1 MKHTALALTA
11 AFLVA
16 ELIAAP
22 VAAASGKDV
31 VVLSNGIV
39 SVSFNVSVGTFTIR
53 DADGRVR
60 LADAGVGATS
70 VKRGAAFTATTDEVN
85 DVFGHG
91 ARVTFTVRDD
101 TAGARWGFHAAGY
114 QHPHS
119 KGAWEPVYT
128 YTLYDDSPALIASFG
143 VNTPVWYRRRLMG
156 ATVVRGGKWLGGR
169 RSRGDRSTTGD
180 LPVENSVTIN
190 SAAGAEPAHLVPGLS
205 RNSANGVI
213 VTGLVDG
220 RRRTLVAGGLQ
231 YDAFGK
237 MAELDDGALTLY
249 AADEVGVL
257 VEPGTN
263 RLFSADTF
271 YIDAVTDDPFA
282 SAEAY
287 GRAMRKANG
296 ADPNVYDFPLLC
308 GWAVGALSRLGNI
321 NNAPALVKELDM
333 ANEKG
338 FTKYSKV
345 GVRLEPDYYCYGNNG
360 NTEQGWYDD
369 AHWAR
374 YGHLR
379 APYETFAKWCAAI
392 KTRHGIPYTYFQVG
406 MPSDD
411 FAIAHRD
418 WMIFNSTNRIE
429 RKHMHHRPYV
439 TYDFTDKGMS
449 AHMLAMWKRLR
460 KDGMQG
466 IKFDYPETG
475 YNPQGGFDDI
485 HASATQVYRRYFA
498 LARAGLG
505 KEAFLDE
512 RNLGECG
519 RPCLDATAGI
529 VDTQRTWSDS
539 NKFDPRMITTD
550 GLRWF
555 KMRTVF
561 NYYPDSK
568 AIHGLLEGVRRSMLT
583 TVYLTSGRIEL
594 ATSFRLF
601 TPEMTHDLSRL
612 YPEYREPF
620 AARPIDAFKKG
631 VVNPT
636 VYDLELAP
644 TWHQVMLFNP
654 EKKRATVNTALCG
667 DRATDGALGLDP
679 QAKWRVHSFW
689 DDEYLGI
696 LGAKDSIEIEMN
708 GLECEMFRF
717 TKAETR
723 PQVVST
729 TRHVLQGWM
738 DVADEK
744 WDASGRVLSGTAKY
758 IASGTTESV
767 VIAVDTADGK
777 VFPLVRAEVSPEDVA
792 AGVKVCAVETN
803 GTVRVALTVPTT
815 REVKWRVVFGAGR
828 TGCQP
833 VQRANGRTG
842 RSTMH
847 LSRPLPVEY
856 QPQDPG
862 PVPPAPQVR
871 IETLKPVKQK
881 AGWGG
886 GIRLGKGYDGEI
898 RIQNRTYKGGMAIH
912 GPGYATF
919 ARKPEW
925 KRVVSVVGI
934 DESQRVQ
941 NQSSV
946 VFKIVGVGKDGKKE
960 KELATSPYMMFG
972 GTERW
977 HFNVAL
983 PDDVAF
989 VKFVVT
995 DGGDGD
1001 KSDHGDWAEC
1011 GFIEK

>member
-1 MKHTALALTA
+1 MRSTSYFLALMCVVLTA
-11 AFLVA
+11 VHTW
-16 ELIAAP
+16 AAKS
-22 VAAASGKDV
+22 AIENKAGC
-31 VVLSNGIV
+31 VVLSNGRV
-39 SVSFNVSVGTFTIR
+39 TVSFNVTSGTFTIR
-53 DADGRVR
+53 DAEGRVR
-60 LADAGVGATS
+60 LADASVGATS
-70 VKRGAAFTATTDEVN
+70 VKRGAAFTAKTDEVN
-85 DVFGHG
+85 DAFGHG
-91 ARVTFTVRDD
+91 ARITFTVRDD
-101 TAGARWGFHAAGY
+101 TAGARWGFHDAGY
-114 QHPHS
+114 AHPHS

-156 ATVVRGGKWLGGR
+156 ATVVRGGKWLGER
-169 RSRGDRSTTGD
+169 RSRGDRPTTGTTGI
-180 LPVENSVTIN
+180 LPVDSFVTIN

-205 RNSANGVI
+205 RNSANGI
-213 VTGLVDG
+213 LVTGLVDG
-220 RRRTLVAGGLQ
+220 KRRTLVAGGLQ

-237 MAELDDGALTLY
+237 MAELDDGTLTLY

-263 RLFSADTF
+263 QLFSADTF

-345 GVRLEPDYYCYGNNG
+345 GVRLEPDFYCYHDHG

-369 AHWAR
+369 AHWAKYR
-374 YGHLR
+374 HLR
-379 APYETFAKWCAAI
+379 PPYETFAKWCAAI
-392 KTRHGIPYTYFQVG
+392 KARNGIPYTYIQVG

-418 WMIFNSTNRIE
+418 WMLFNSTNRIE

-439 TYDFTDKGMS
+439 TYDLSDKGM
-449 AHMLAMWKRLR
+449 ADHMLAVWKRLR

-475 YNPQGGFDDI
+475 YNTQGGFDDI

-498 LARAGLG
+498 LAREGLG

-519 RPCLDATAGI
+519 RPCLDVTAGI
-529 VDTQRTWSDS
+529 VDTQRTWNDS
-539 NKFDPRMITTD
+539 NKFDPHMITTD

-654 EKKRATVNTALCG
+654 EKKRATVKTALCG

-744 WDASGRVLSGTAKY
+744 WDAAGRVLSGTAKH
-758 IASGTTESV
+758 IVSGTTESV
-767 VIAVDTADGK
+767 VIAADTTDGQ
-777 VFPLVRAEVSPEDVA
+777 VFPLVRAEVSPEDAA

-803 GTVRVALTVPTT
+803 GTVRVAITVPQS
-815 REVKWRVVFGAGR
+815 RAVKWRITFGESYGR
-828 TGCQP
+828 AVAP
-833 VQRANGRTG
+833 RPPR
-842 RSTMH
+842 
-847 LSRPLPVEY
+847 LSRPIPREYLP
-856 QPQDPG
+856 QNPG

-871 IETLKPVKQK
+871 IETLKPAKQK
-881 AGWGG
+881 TGWGG
-886 GIRLGKGYDGEI
+886 GIRLGKGYDGAI
-898 RIQNRTYKGGMAIH
+898 CIQNRTYTGGMAIH

-919 ARKPEW
+919 ARKTEW
-925 KRVVSVVGI
+925 KRVVAVVGI

-1011 GFIEK
+1011 GFLL

>member
-1 MKHTALALTA
+1 MRNYALALSA
-11 AFLVA
+11 AILVA
-16 ELIAAP
+16 EL
-22 VAAASGKDV
+22 VASPTVTVSGADS
-31 VVLSNGIV
+31 VVLSNGV
-39 SVSFNVSVGTFTIR
+39 ASVVFNVSTGTFTIR
-53 DADGRVR
+53 DVDGRVR
-60 LADAGVGATS
+60 LADAGVGATG

-85 DVFGHG
+85 DAFGHG

-156 ATVVRGGKWLGGR
+156 ATVLRGGKWLDG
-169 RSRGDRSTTGD
+169 SRGTRAPAD
-180 LPVENSVTIN
+180 SVTIN
-190 SAAGAEPAHLVPGLS
+190 SAAGAEPAHLIPGLT
-205 RNSANGVI
+205 RNSANGI
-213 VTGLVDG
+213 LVTGLVG
-220 RRRTLVAGGLQ
+220 GKRRTLVAGGLQ

-237 MAELDDGALTLY
+237 MAELDDGTLTLY

-263 RLFSADTF
+263 QLFSADTF

-308 GWAVGALSRLGNI
+308 GWAVGALSKLGNI

-369 AHWAR
+369 AHWAK

-379 APYETFAKWCAAI
+379 PPYETFAKWCAAI
-392 KTRHGIPYTYFQVG
+392 KERHGIPYTYFQVG

-498 LARAGLG
+498 LAREGLG

-654 EKKRATVNTALCG
+654 EKKRATVKTALCG

-744 WDASGRVLSGTAKY
+744 WDAAGRVLSGTAKY

-767 VIAVDTADGK
+767 VIAADTADGK
-777 VFPLVRAEVSPEDVA
+777 VFPLIRTEVSPEDAA

-803 GTVRVALTVPTT
+803 GTVRVALTVPMA

-842 RSTMH
+842 RSTMY

-856 QPQDPG
+856 QPQNPG

-898 RIQNRTYKGGMAIH
+898 RIQNSTYKGGMAIH

-925 KRVVSVVGI
+925 KRVVAVVGI

-941 NQSSV
+941 NQSSI

>member
-1 MKHTALALTA
+1 MKKCM
-11 AFLVA
+11 FL
-16 ELIAAP
+16 
-22 VAAASGKDV
+22 AASVIVSAQLLAAVAVATDGGGLV
-31 VVLSNGIV
+31 TLSNGV
-39 SVSFNVSVGTFTIR
+39 AHVSFNVTNGTFTIR
-53 DADGRVR
+53 DARGEVR
-60 LADAGVGATS
+60 LVDAGVGATS
-70 VKRGAAFTATTDEVN
+70 VKRGAVFSAKTDEVN
-85 DVFGHG
+85 DMFGHG
-91 ARVTFTVRDD
+91 ARVTFTIRDD
-101 TAGARWGFHAAGY
+101 TVGLRWGFYDAGY

-119 KGAWEPVYT
+119 KGGWETVYS
-128 YTLYDDSPALIASFG
+128 YTLYDDSPALVASFG

-156 ATVVRGGKWLGGR
+156 ATVARGGRWLGGR
-169 RSRGDRSTTGD
+169 ARAVVDA
-180 LPVENSVTIN
+180 VTVN
-190 SAAGAEPAHLVPGLS
+190 SAAGAEPAHLVPGMT
-205 RNSANGVI
+205 RCSANGVLW
-213 VTGLVDG
+213 TGLVEG

-231 YDAFGK
+231 YDAYGK
-237 MAELDDGALTLY
+237 FAELVDGELTLC

-257 VEPGTN
+257 VEPG
-263 RLFSADTF
+263 RRMRFDRDTF

-333 ANEKG
+333 AREKG

-345 GVRLEPDYYCYGNNG
+345 GVRLEPDYYCYGDNG

-369 AHWAR
+369 AHWSKYR
-374 YGHLR
+374 HLR
-379 APYETFAKWCAAI
+379 PPYETFAKWCAAI
-392 KTRHGIPYTYFQVG
+392 RERNGIPYTYFQVG

-418 WMIFNSTNRIE
+418 WMLFNSTNLIE

-439 TYDFTDKGMS
+439 TYDFSDDGMAS
-449 AHMLAMWKRLR
+449 HMLSVWRRLR
-460 KDGMQG
+460 RDGMEG

-475 YNPQGGFDDI
+475 YNLQGGFDDI
-485 HASATQVYRRYFA
+485 HASAVQVYRRYFA
-498 LARAGLG
+498 LAREGLG
-505 KEAFLDE
+505 KAAYLDE

-601 TPEMTHDLSRL
+601 TPKMTRDLSRL

-631 VVNPT
+631 VVNPS

-644 TWHQVMLFNP
+644 EWHQVMLFNP
-654 EKKRATVNTALCG
+654 EKKRAVVRTALCG
-667 DRATDGALGLDP
+667 DRAKDGALGLDP
-679 QAKWRVHSFW
+679 AAKWRVHSFW
-689 DDEYLGI
+689 DDVYLGVM
-696 LGAKDSIEIEMN
+696 GGDGVIEMEMN
-708 GLECEMFRF
+708 GLECEMFRV
-717 TKAETR
+717 TKAEKR

-744 WDASGRVLSGTAKY
+744 WNASVRTLSGVAKH
-758 IASGTTESV
+758 IASGTVESV
-767 VIAVDTADGK
+767 VVAADTSDGR
-777 VFPLVRAEVSPEDVA
+777 VFPLVKAEVSAEDALAGVTVA
-792 AGVKVCAVETN
+792 AFETN
-803 GTVRVALTVPTT
+803 GTVRVALTVPQA
-815 REVKWRVVFGAGR
+815 RDVKWRVTFGN
-828 TGCQP
+828 P
-833 VQRANGRTG
+833 VGSRVPRNRA
-842 RSTMH
+842 
-847 LSRPLPVEY
+847 SRLVRALPPEY
-856 QPQDPG
+856 QPHAPG
-862 PVPPAPQVR
+862 PVPSAPQVR
-871 IETLKPVKQK
+871 VETLKPTKQK
-881 AGWGG
+881 TGWGN
-886 GIRLGKGYDGEI
+886 GIRLGKGYDGAI
-898 RIQNRTYKGGMAIH
+898 RIQGKTYKGGMAIH
-912 GPGYATF
+912 GPGYAVF
-919 ARKPEW
+919 ERRPDW
-925 KRVVSVVGI
+925 KRVVAVVGI

-946 VFKIVGVGKDGKKE
+946 VFKIVGVAKDGKKE
-960 KELATSPYMMFG
+960 SVLASSPYMMFG
-972 GTERW
+972 GTEKW
-977 HFNVAL
+977 HFDVEL
-983 PDDVAF
+983 PDSVAA
-989 VKFVVT
+989 VKFVVS

-1011 GFIEK
+1011 GFL

>member
-1 MKHTALALTA
+1 MKKCMLLAASAIVSAQLFAAATA
-11 AFLVA
+11 A
-16 ELIAAP
+16 
-22 VAAASGKDV
+22 KDGNGIV
-31 VVLSNGIV
+31 TLSNGRAQ
-39 SVSFNVSVGTFTIR
+39 VSFDVAKGTFTIK
-53 DADGRVR
+53 DAEGGVR
-60 LADAGVGATS
+60 LANAGVGATC
-70 VKRGAAFTATTDEVN
+70 VKRGAVFSTKTDEVN
-85 DVFGHG
+85 DAFGHG
-91 ARVTFTVRDD
+91 VRITFTVDD
-101 TAGARWGFHAAGY
+101 DSAGARWGFRYAGY

-119 KGAWEPVYT
+119 QGAWKRVYT
-128 YTLYDDSPALIASFG
+128 YTLHDDSPALIASFG
-143 VNTPVWYRRRLMG
+143 VDTPVWYRRRLMD
-156 ATVVRGGKWLGGR
+156 ATVMRGGEWLGRKGTQIV
-169 RSRGDRSTTGD
+169 SD
-180 LPVENSVTIN
+180 VVTIN
-190 SAAGAEPAHLVPGLS
+190 SAAGAEPVHLVPGLT
-205 RNSANGVI
+205 RCSANGVV
-213 VTGLVDG
+213 VTGLVGG

-231 YDAFGK
+231 YDAYGK
-237 MAELDDGALTLY
+237 FAEMVDGALTLY

-257 VEPGTN
+257 VEPGQN
-263 RLFSADTF
+263 VRFERDTF
-271 YIDAVTDDPFA
+271 YIDAVTDDPFV

-308 GWAVGALSRLGNI
+308 GWAVGALSKLGNI
-321 NNAPALVKELDM
+321 NNAPALVNELDM
-333 ANEKG
+333 ACEKG

-345 GVRLEPDYYCYGNNG
+345 GVRLEPDYYCYGDNG

-369 AHWAR
+369 AHWAK

-379 APYETFAKWCAAI
+379 PPYETFAKWCAAI
-392 KTRHGIPYTYFQVG
+392 HERHGIPYTYFQVG

-418 WMIFNSTNRIE
+418 WMLFNSTNLIE

-439 TYDFTDKGMS
+439 TYDMSDKGM
-449 AHMLAMWKRLR
+449 ADHMLAMWKRLR
-460 KDGMQG
+460 KDGMEG

-498 LARAGLG
+498 IAREGLG
-505 KEAFLDE
+505 KAAYLDE

-601 TPEMTHDLSRL
+601 SPEMTHDLSRL

-631 VVNPT
+631 MVNPS

-654 EKKRATVNTALCG
+654 EKKRATVKAALCG

-679 QAKWRVHSFW
+679 AAKWRVHSFW

-708 GLECEMFRF
+708 GLECEMFRV
-717 TKAETR
+717 TKAEDH

-744 WDASGRVLSGTAKY
+744 WNAAERTLSGIARH

-767 VIAVDTADGK
+767 VVAADTADGK
-777 VFPLVRAEVSPEDVA
+777 VFPLVKAEVSPEDVA
-792 AGVKVCAVETN
+792 AGVKVSAIETN
-803 GTVRVALTVPTT
+803 GTVRVALMVPQA
-815 REVKWRVVFGAGR
+815 RDVKWRVVFGELVGPARRAGR
-828 TGCQP
+828 KVG
-833 VQRANGRTG
+833 RAVLGEPPR
-842 RSTMH
+842 
-847 LSRPLPVEY
+847 LSRPIPSEYLPH
-856 QPQDPG
+856 DPG

-871 IETLKPVKQK
+871 IETQKPTKQK
-881 AGWGG
+881 SGWGG
-886 GIRLGKGYDGEI
+886 GIRLGQGYDGAI

-912 GPGYATF
+912 GPGWAVF
-919 ARKPEW
+919 ERKPEW
-925 KRVVSVVGI
+925 KRVVAIVGI

-946 VFKIVGVGKDGKKE
+946 VFKIVGVAKNGKKE
-960 KELATSPYMMFG
+960 TELATSPYMMFG

-983 PDDVAF
+983 PDDVAA

-1011 GFIEK
+1011 GFL

>member
-39 SVSFNVSVGTFTIR
+39 SVSFNVSDGTFSIR

-91 ARVTFTVRDD
+91 ARITFTVRDD
-101 TAGARWGFHAAGY
+101 TAGARWGFHDAGY

-143 VNTPVWYRRRLMG
+143 VNTPVWYRRLMG

-169 RSRGDRSTTGD
+169 RSRGDRPTTGD

-308 GWAVGALSRLGNI
+308 GWAVGALSKLGNI

-392 KTRHGIPYTYFQVG
+392 KARNGIPYTYFQVG

-439 TYDFTDKGMS
+439 TYDFTDRGMS

-612 YPEYREPF
+612 YPEYRESF

-886 GIRLGKGYDGEI
+886 GIRLGKGYDGAI
-898 RIQNRTYKGGMAIH
+898 RIQKNTYKGCMAIH

>member
-1 MKHTALALTA
+1 MKSIHSVLTLTCVALAAVQAWA
-11 AFLVA
+11 ATST
-16 ELIAAP
+16 IKKTD
-22 VAAASGKDV
+22 GGI
-31 VVLSNGIV
+31 VLSNGRAAV
-39 SVSFNVSVGTFTIR
+39 EFDVTNGTFTIR
-53 DADGRVR
+53 DAEGRVR

-70 VKRGAAFTATTDEVN
+70 VTRGAAFKATTDEVN
-85 DVFGHG
+85 DAFGHG
-91 ARVTFTVRDD
+91 ARITFTVRDD
-101 TAGARWGFHAAGY
+101 TVGARWGFHAAGY

-119 KGAWEPVYT
+119 KGGWEPIYT

-156 ATVVRGGKWLGGR
+156 ATVLRGGKWLG
-169 RSRGDRSTTGD
+169 RSRGTRDPTG
-180 LPVENSVTIN
+180 VVTIN
-190 SAAGAEPAHLVPGLS
+190 SAAGAEPAHLIPGLT
-205 RNSANGVI
+205 RNSANGI
-213 VTGLVDG
+213 LATGLVNG
-220 RRRTLVAGGLQ
+220 KRRTLVAGGLK

-237 MAELDDGALTLY
+237 FAEIDEGSLTLY
-249 AADEVGVL
+249 AADEVGAL
-257 VEPGTN
+257 IEPDGVKM
-263 RLFSADTF
+263 FVDDTF
-271 YIDAVTDDPFA
+271 YIDAITDDPFV

-308 GWAVGALSRLGNI
+308 GWAVGALSKLGNI
-321 NNAPALVKELDM
+321 NNSPALVKELDM

-345 GVRLEPDYYCYGNNG
+345 GVRLEPDYYCYGNHG

-369 AHWAR
+369 AHWSK

-379 APYETFAKWCAAI
+379 APYDTFAKWCAAI
-392 KTRHGIPYTYFQVG
+392 KERNGIPYTYIQVG

-439 TYDFTDKGMS
+439 TYDMSDKGM
-449 AHMLAMWKRLR
+449 ADHMLAMWKRLR
-460 KDGMQG
+460 ADGMQG

-498 LARAGLG
+498 IAREGLG
-505 KEAFLDE
+505 KEAYLDE

-601 TPEMTHDLSRL
+601 TSEMTHDLSRL

-631 VVNPT
+631 TVNPS
-636 VYDLELAP
+636 VYDLELSP
-644 TWHQVMLFNP
+644 SWHQVMLFNP
-654 EKKRATVNTALCG
+654 EKKRATVKTALCG

-679 QAKWRVHSFW
+679 TAKWRVHSFW
-689 DDEYLGI
+689 DDVYLDV
-696 LGAKDSIEIEMN
+696 LGASDALEIEMN
-708 GLECEMFRF
+708 GLECEMFRVA
-717 TKAETR
+717 KAEAH

-738 DVADEK
+738 DIADEK
-744 WDASGRVLSGTAKY
+744 WDATCGTLSGTAKY
-758 IASGTTESV
+758 IAPGTTESV
-767 VIAVDTADGK
+767 VIAADTVDGR
-777 VFPLVRAEVSPEDVA
+777 VFPLVKAGVSPEDVA
-792 AGVKVCAVETN
+792 AGVKVAAVETN
-803 GTVRVALTVPTT
+803 GTVRIALTVPVK
-815 REVKWRVVFGAGR
+815 RDVKWSVVFGSSR

-833 VQRANGRTG
+833 VPVRHVNGRAG
-842 RSTMH
+842 RSTMR
-847 LSRPLPVEY
+847 LSRPLPREY
-856 QPQDPG
+856 LPHDPG
-862 PVPPAPQVR
+862 PVPPAPMVR

-881 AGWGG
+881 TGWGN
-886 GIRLGKGYDGEI
+886 GIRLGKGYDGAI
-898 RIQNRTYKGGMAIH
+898 RIQNKTYKGGMAIH
-912 GPGYATF
+912 GPGFATF

-925 KRVVSVVGI
+925 KRVVAVVGI

-941 NQSSV
+941 DQSSV
-946 VFKIVGVGKDGKKE
+946 VFKIVGVAKDGKKE
-960 KELATSPYMMFG
+960 TELAASPYMMFG

-977 HFNVAL
+977 HFNVEL
-983 PDDVAF
+983 PADAAF

-995 DGGDGD
+995 DADDGD

-1011 GFIEK
+1011 GFRK

>member
-1 MKHTALALTA
+1 MKKCALFVGVALFA
-11 AFLVA
+11 AQLLSAKAVI
-16 ELIAAP
+16 EK
-22 VAAASGKDV
+22 KDGGI
-31 VVLSNGIV
+31 VLSNGRAA
-39 SVSFNVSVGTFTIR
+39 VSFNVTNGTFTIR
-53 DADGRVR
+53 DAEGRVR

-85 DVFGHG
+85 DAFGHG
-91 ARVTFTVRDD
+91 ARITFTVRDD

-156 ATVVRGGKWLGGR
+156 ATVLRGGKWLGTAC
-169 RSRGDRSTTGD
+169 TTGSM
-180 LPVENSVTIN
+180 PVDGFVTIN
-190 SAAGAEPAHLVPGLS
+190 SAAGAEPAHLIPGLT
-205 RNSANGVI
+205 RNSANGI
-213 VTGLVDG
+213 LATGLVDG
-220 RRRTLVAGGLQ
+220 KRRTLVAGGLQ

-237 MAELDDGALTLY
+237 MSELDDGTLTLY

-345 GVRLEPDYYCYGNNG
+345 GVRLEPDFYCYHDHG

-392 KTRHGIPYTYFQVG
+392 KARHGIPYTYFQVG

-418 WMIFNSTNRIE
+418 WMLFNSTNRIE

-439 TYDFTDKGMS
+439 TYDMSDKGM
-449 AHMLAMWKRLR
+449 ADHMLAVWKRLR
-460 KDGMQG
+460 KDGMEG

-498 LARAGLG
+498 LAREGLG

-654 EKKRATVNTALCG
+654 EKKRATVKTALCG

-744 WDASGRVLSGTAKY
+744 WDAAGRVLSGTAKY

-767 VIAVDTADGK
+767 VIAADTADGQM
-777 VFPLVRAEVSPEDVA
+777 FPLVRAEVSPEDVA
-792 AGVKVCAVETN
+792 AGVKVCAVEMN
-803 GTVRVALTVPTT
+803 GTVRVALTVPTA

-881 AGWGG
+881 TGWGG
-886 GIRLGKGYDGEI
+886 GIRLGKGYDGAI
-898 RIQNRTYKGGMAIH
+898 RIQKNTYKGGMAIH

-919 ARKPEW
+919 ERKQEW
-925 KRVVSVVGI
+925 KRVVAVVGI

-941 NQSSV
+941 DQSSV

-1011 GFIEK
+1011 GFLK

>member
-1 MKHTALALTA
+1 MRSKSSALVLTCVALAAVQALA
-11 AFLVA
+11 AKSA
-16 ELIAAP
+16 IEKKA
-22 VAAASGKDV
+22 GC
-31 VVLSNGIV
+31 VVLSNGRAA
-39 SVSFNVSVGTFTIR
+39 VSFDVPNGTFTIR
-53 DADGRVR
+53 DAEGRVR

-70 VKRGAAFTATTDEVN
+70 VKRGAAFTATADEVN
-85 DVFGHG
+85 DAFGHG
-91 ARVTFTVRDD
+91 ARITFTVRDD

-156 ATVVRGGKWLGGR
+156 ATVVRGGKWLGER
-169 RSRGDRSTTGD
+169 RSWGDRPTTGTTGI
-180 LPVENSVTIN
+180 LPVDSFVTVN

-205 RNSANGVI
+205 RNSANGI
-213 VTGLVDG
+213 LVTGLVDG
-220 RRRTLVAGGLQ
+220 KRRTLVAGGLQ

-237 MAELDDGALTLY
+237 MAELDDGTLTLY

-263 RLFSADTF
+263 QLFSADTF

-345 GVRLEPDYYCYGNNG
+345 GVRLEPDFYCYHDHG

-379 APYETFAKWCAAI
+379 PPYETFAKWCAAI
-392 KTRHGIPYTYFQVG
+392 KARNGIPYTYIQVG

-418 WMIFNSTNRIE
+418 WMLFNSTNRIE

-439 TYDFTDKGMS
+439 TYDLSDKGM
-449 AHMLAMWKRLR
+449 ADHMLAVWKRLR

-475 YNPQGGFDDI
+475 YNTQGGFDDI

-498 LARAGLG
+498 LAREGLG

-519 RPCLDATAGI
+519 RPCLDVTAGI
-529 VDTQRTWSDS
+529 VDTQRTWNDS
-539 NKFDPRMITTD
+539 NKFDPHMITTD

-601 TPEMTHDLSRL
+601 TPGMTHDLSRL

-654 EKKRATVNTALCG
+654 EKKRATVKTALCG

-679 QAKWRVHSFW
+679 AAKWRVHSFW
-689 DDEYLGI
+689 DAVYLGI
-696 LGAKDSIEIEMN
+696 LGAGDALEIEMN
-708 GLECEMFRF
+708 GLECEMFRV
-717 TKAETR
+717 TKAEAR

-738 DVADEK
+738 DIADEK
-744 WDASGRVLSGTAKY
+744 WDATGRILSGAAKH

-767 VIAVDTADGK
+767 VIAADTADGK

-803 GTVRVALTVPTT
+803 GTVRVAITVPQA
-815 REVKWRVVFGAGR
+815 RAVKWGVAFGEPYGR
-828 TGCQP
+828 AVAP
-833 VQRANGRTG
+833 RPPR
-842 RSTMH
+842 
-847 LSRPLPVEY
+847 LSRSIPREYLP
-856 QPQDPG
+856 QNPG

-871 IETLKPVKQK
+871 IETLKPAKQK
-881 AGWGG
+881 TGWGG

-898 RIQNRTYKGGMAIH
+898 RIQNSTYKGGMAIH

-919 ARKPEW
+919 ARQPEW
-925 KRVVSVVGI
+925 KRVVAVVGI

-1011 GFIEK
+1011 GFLL

>member
-1 MKHTALALTA
+1 MKKTLIT
-11 AFLVA
+11 VC
-16 ELIAAP
+16 IAAA
-22 VAAASGKDV
+22 VARVFAAGAAATASEKTAT
-31 VVLSNGIV
+31 LSNGLAE
-39 SVSFNVSVGTFTIR
+39 VSFDVENGTFTIR
-53 DADGRVR
+53 DAQGRMR

-70 VKRGAAFTATTDEVN
+70 VKRGAAFTATAAEVN
-85 DVFGHG
+85 DAFGHG
-91 ARVTFTVRDD
+91 ARITFTVRDD

-119 KGAWEPVYT
+119 KGAWEPIYT

-156 ATVVRGGKWLGGR
+156 ATVVRGGKWLGG
-169 RSRGDRSTTGD
+169 SRGTRAPTDF
-180 LPVENSVTIN
+180 VTIN
-190 SAAGAEPAHLVPGLS
+190 SAAGAEPAHLVPGLT
-205 RNSANGVI
+205 RNSANGI
-213 VTGLVDG
+213 LVTGLVAG
-220 RRRTLVAGGLQ
+220 QRRTLVAGGLQ

-237 MAELDDGALTLY
+237 MAELDNGTLTLY

-263 RLFSADTF
+263 QLFSADTF

-321 NNAPALVKELDM
+321 NNAPALVRELDM

-345 GVRLEPDYYCYGNNG
+345 GVRLEPDYYCYHDHG

-369 AHWAR
+369 AHWAK

-392 KTRHGIPYTYFQVG
+392 KARNGIPYTYIQVG

-411 FAIAHRD
+411 FAITHRD
-418 WMIFNSTNRIE
+418 WMLFNSTNRIE

-439 TYDFTDKGMS
+439 TYDLSDKGM
-449 AHMLAMWKRLR
+449 ADHMLAMWKRLR

-475 YNPQGGFDDI
+475 YNPQGGFEDI

-498 LARAGLG
+498 LAREGLG
-505 KEAFLDE
+505 KEAYLDE

-583 TVYLTSGRIEL
+583 TVYITSGRIEL

-636 VYDLELAP
+636 IYDLELAP

-654 EKKRATVNTALCG
+654 EKKRATVKAALCG

-744 WDASGRVLSGTAKY
+744 WDAAGRVLSGTAKH
-758 IASGTTESV
+758 IAGGTTESV
-767 VIAVDTADGK
+767 VIAADTADGK
-777 VFPLVRAEVSPEDVA
+777 VFPLVRAEVSPEDAA
-792 AGVKVCAVETN
+792 AGVKVSAVETN
-803 GTVRVALTVPTT
+803 GTVRVALTVPTA

-847 LSRPLPVEY
+847 LLRPLPVEY

-881 AGWGG
+881 TGWGG
-886 GIRLGKGYDGEI
+886 GIRLGKGYDGAI
-898 RIQNRTYKGGMAIH
+898 RIQNRTYSGGIAIH

-925 KRVVSVVGI
+925 KRVVAVVGI

-941 NQSSV
+941 DQSSV

-960 KELATSPYMMFG
+960 KELAASPYMMFG

-977 HFNVAL
+977 HFNMAL
-983 PDDVAF
+983 PDDVAS

-1011 GFIEK
+1011 GFLRD

>member
-1 MKHTALALTA
+1 
-11 AFLVA
+11 
-16 ELIAAP
+16 
-22 VAAASGKDV
+22 
-31 VVLSNGIV
+31 
-39 SVSFNVSVGTFTIR
+39 
-53 DADGRVR
+53 
-60 LADAGVGATS
+60 
-70 VKRGAAFTATTDEVN
+70 
-85 DVFGHG
+85 
-91 ARVTFTVRDD
+91 
-101 TAGARWGFHAAGY
+101 
-114 QHPHS
+114 
-119 KGAWEPVYT
+119 
-128 YTLYDDSPALIASFG
+128 
-143 VNTPVWYRRRLMG
+143 
-156 ATVVRGGKWLGGR
+156 
-169 RSRGDRSTTGD
+169 
-180 LPVENSVTIN
+180 
-190 SAAGAEPAHLVPGLS
+190 
-205 RNSANGVI
+205 
-213 VTGLVDG
+213 
-220 RRRTLVAGGLQ
+220 
-231 YDAFGK
+231 
-237 MAELDDGALTLY
+237 
-249 AADEVGVL
+249 
-257 VEPGTN
+257 
-263 RLFSADTF
+263 
-271 YIDAVTDDPFA
+271 
-282 SAEAY
+282 
-287 GRAMRKANG
+287 
-296 ADPNVYDFPLLC
+296 
-308 GWAVGALSRLGNI
+308 
-321 NNAPALVKELDM
+321 
-333 ANEKG
+333 
-338 FTKYSKV
+338 
-345 GVRLEPDYYCYGNNG
+345 
-360 NTEQGWYDD
+360 
-369 AHWAR
+369 
-374 YGHLR
+374 
-379 APYETFAKWCAAI
+379 
-392 KTRHGIPYTYFQVG
+392 

-439 TYDFTDKGMS
+439 TYDFTDKAM
-449 AHMLAMWKRLR
+449 ADHMLAMWRRLR
-460 KDGMQG
+460 NDGMQG

-475 YNPQGGFDDI
+475 YTLQGGFDDI

-498 LARAGLG
+498 IAREGLG
-505 KEAFLDE
+505 KEAYLDE

-539 NKFDPRMITTD
+539 NKFVPRMITTD

-561 NYYPDSK
+561 NYYPDAK
-568 AIHGLLEGVRRSMLT
+568 AIHGLSEGVRRSMLT

-601 TPEMTHDLSRL
+601 TPEMTRDLSRL

-631 VVNPT
+631 VVNPS
-636 VYDLELAP
+636 VYDLELSP

-654 EKKRATVNTALCG
+654 EKDRAVVKTALCG

-689 DDEYLGI
+689 GDAYLGI
-696 LGAKDSIEIEMN
+696 LGANDALEMELG
-708 GLECEMFRF
+708 GLECEMFRV
-717 TKAETR
+717 TKAEER

-744 WDASGRVLSGTAKY
+744 WDAAGRVLSGTAKY

-767 VIAVDTADGK
+767 VIAADTADGK

-803 GTVRVALTVPTT
+803 GTVRVVLMVPTA

-847 LSRPLPVEY
+847 LLRPLPVEY

-881 AGWGG
+881 TGWGG
-886 GIRLGKGYDGEI
+886 GIRLGKGYDGAI
-898 RIQNRTYKGGMAIH
+898 HIQNRTYSGGMAIH

-925 KRVVSVVGI
+925 KRVVAVVGI

-946 VFKIVGVGKDGKKE
+946 VFKVVGVGKDGKKE

-1011 GFIEK
+1011 GFLL

>member
-1 MKHTALALTA
+1 MVSMFA
-11 AFLVA
+11 AVSM
-16 ELIAAP
+16 
-22 VAAASGKDV
+22 AAAVAV
-31 VVLSNGIV
+31 VNTGERMTLSNDFARIE
-39 SVSFNVSVGTFTIR
+39 FNVTDGTFTIR
-53 DADGRVR
+53 DTEGRVR

-70 VKRGAAFTATTDEVN
+70 VKRGAAFKAKVDSVN
-85 DVFGHG
+85 DAFGHG
-91 ARVTFTVRDD
+91 ARITFTVRDD
-101 TAGARWGFHAAGY
+101 TVGARWGFHAAGY

-119 KGAWEPVYT
+119 KGGWEPIYT

-143 VNTPVWYRRRLMG
+143 VNTPVWYRRRLMS
-156 ATVVRGGKWLGGR
+156 ATVVCGGKWLG
-169 RSRGDRSTTGD
+169 RSRGTRDPTTGETGV
-180 LPVENSVTIN
+180 LPVENPVTIN
-190 SAAGAEPAHLVPGLS
+190 SAAGAEPAHLIPGLT
-205 RNSANGVI
+205 RNSANGII

-220 RRRTLVAGGLQ
+220 KRRTLVAGGLK

-237 MAELDDGALTLY
+237 FAEMDEGSLTLY

-257 VEPGTN
+257 IEPDGVKM
-263 RLFSADTF
+263 FADDTF
-271 YIDAVTDDPFA
+271 YIDAITDDPFV

-287 GRAMRKANG
+287 GRAMRKVNG

-321 NNAPALVKELDM
+321 NNSPALVKELDL
-333 ANEKG
+333 ADEKG

-345 GVRLEPDYYCYGNNG
+345 GVRLEPDYYCYGNHG

-369 AHWAR
+369 AHWSK

-379 APYETFAKWCAAI
+379 APYDTFAKWCAAI
-392 KTRHGIPYTYFQVG
+392 KERNGIPYTYFQVG

-411 FAIAHRD
+411 FAIVHRD

-439 TYDFTDKGMS
+439 TYDFTDKGM
-449 AHMLAMWKRLR
+449 ADHMLAMWKRLR

-498 LARAGLG
+498 IAREGLG
-505 KEAFLDE
+505 KEAYLDE

-620 AARPIDAFKKG
+620 AARPIDAFKRG
-631 VVNPT
+631 VVNPS
-636 VYDLELAP
+636 VYDLELSP

-654 EKKRATVNTALCG
+654 DKKRGTVKTALCG
-667 DRATDGALGLDP
+667 DRAADGALGLDP
-679 QAKWRVHSFW
+679 FAKWRVHSFW
-689 DDEYLGI
+689 DDVYLGI
-696 LGAKDSIEIEMN
+696 LGAGDALEIEMN
-708 GLECEMFRF
+708 GLECEMFRV
-717 TKAETR
+717 TKAKAH

-744 WDASGRVLSGTAKY
+744 WDAEERVLSGTAKH
-758 IASGTTESV
+758 IASCTTESL
-767 VIAVDTADGK
+767 VIAADTADGK
-777 VFPLVRAEVSPEDVA
+777 VFPLVKAAVSPEDAA
-792 AGVKVCAVETN
+792 AGVTVAAVETN
-803 GTVRVALTVPTT
+803 GTVRIALTVPQA
-815 REVKWRVVFGAGR
+815 RDIKWRVTFGEQVGSRVPRDRMGR
-828 TGCQP
+828 AVAP
-833 VQRANGRTG
+833 RPP
-842 RSTMH
+842 
-847 LSRPLPVEY
+847 LSRPLPREY
-856 QPQDPG
+856 LPHDPG
-862 PVPPAPQVR
+862 LVPPAPMVR

-881 AGWGG
+881 TGWGN
-886 GIRLGKGYDGEI
+886 GIRLGKGYDGAI
-898 RIQNRTYKGGMAIH
+898 RIQNNTYKGGMAIH
-912 GPGYATF
+912 GPGFATF
-919 ARKPEW
+919 ERKPEW
-925 KRVVSVVGI
+925 KRVVAVVGI

-941 NQSSV
+941 DQSSV
-946 VFKIVGVGKDGKKE
+946 VFKIVGVAKDGKKE
-960 KELATSPYMMFG
+960 TELATSPHMMFG

-977 HFNVAL
+977 HFNVEL
-983 PDDVAF
+983 PAEAAF

-995 DGGDGD
+995 DAGDGD

-1011 GFIEK
+1011 GFLGY

>member
-1 MKHTALALTA
+1 MRNYALALSA
-11 AFLVA
+11 AILVA
-16 ELIAAP
+16 EL
-22 VAAASGKDV
+22 VASPTVTVSGADS
-31 VVLSNGIV
+31 VVLSNGV
-39 SVSFNVSVGTFTIR
+39 ASVVFNVSTGTFTIR
-53 DADGRVR
+53 DVDGRVR
-60 LADAGVGATS
+60 LADAGVGATG

-85 DVFGHG
+85 DAFGHG

-156 ATVVRGGKWLGGR
+156 ATVLRGGKWLDG
-169 RSRGDRSTTGD
+169 SRGTRAPAD
-180 LPVENSVTIN
+180 SVTIN
-190 SAAGAEPAHLVPGLS
+190 SAAGAEPAHLIPGLT
-205 RNSANGVI
+205 RNSANGI
-213 VTGLVDG
+213 LVTGLVG
-220 RRRTLVAGGLQ
+220 GKRRTLVAGGLQ

-237 MAELDDGALTLY
+237 MAELDDGTLTLY

-263 RLFSADTF
+263 QLFSADTF

-308 GWAVGALSRLGNI
+308 GWAVGALSKLGNI

-369 AHWAR
+369 AHWAK

-379 APYETFAKWCAAI
+379 PPYETFAKWCAAI
-392 KTRHGIPYTYFQVG
+392 KERHGIPYTYFQVG

-498 LARAGLG
+498 LAREGLG

-654 EKKRATVNTALCG
+654 EKKRATVKTALCG

-696 LGAKDSIEIEMN
+696 LGAKDAIEIEMN

-744 WDASGRVLSGTAKY
+744 WDAAGRVLSGTAKY

-767 VIAVDTADGK
+767 VIAADTADGK
-777 VFPLVRAEVSPEDVA
+777 VFPLIRTEVSPEDAA

-803 GTVRVALTVPTT
+803 GTVRVALTVPMA

-842 RSTMH
+842 RSTMY

-856 QPQDPG
+856 QPQNPG

-898 RIQNRTYKGGMAIH
+898 RIQNSTYKGGMAIH

-925 KRVVSVVGI
+925 KRVVAVVGI

-941 NQSSV
+941 NQSSI

>member
-1 MKHTALALTA
+1 MKKCMLLAASAILSA
-11 AFLVA
+11 QLF
-16 ELIAAP
+16 
-22 VAAASGKDV
+22 AAASAAKGSNGTIT
-31 VVLSNGIV
+31 LSNGLMQAAFDV
-39 SVSFNVSVGTFTIR
+39 ANGSFTIS
-53 DADGRVR
+53 DSNGEVR
-60 LADAGVGATS
+60 LANAGVGATS
-70 VKRGAAFTATTDEVN
+70 VKRGAVFKAKTDEVN
-85 DVFGHG
+85 DAFGHG
-91 ARVTFTVRDD
+91 VRITFTVDD
-101 TAGARWGFHAAGY
+101 DSAGARWGFRYAGY

-119 KGAWEPVYT
+119 QGAWKRVYT
-128 YTLYDDSPALIASFG
+128 YTLHDDSPALIASFG
-143 VNTPVWYRRRLMG
+143 VDTPVWYRRRLMD
-156 ATVVRGGKWLGGR
+156 ATVMRGGKWLGR
-169 RSRGDRSTTGD
+169 TGFQSVSD
-180 LPVENSVTIN
+180 VVTIN
-190 SAAGAEPAHLVPGLS
+190 SAAGAEPVHLVPGLT
-205 RNSANGVI
+205 RCSANGIV
-213 VTGLVDG
+213 VTGLVGG
-220 RRRTLVAGGLQ
+220 RRRTLVAGGLK
-231 YDAFGK
+231 YDAYGK
-237 MAELDDGALTLY
+237 FAEMVDGALTLY

-263 RLFSADTF
+263 MLFSCDTF
-271 YIDAVTDDPFA
+271 YIDAVTDDPFV

-308 GWAVGALSRLGNI
+308 GWAVGALSKLGNI

-333 ANEKG
+333 ACEKG

-345 GVRLEPDYYCYGNNG
+345 GVRLEPDYYCYGDNG

-369 AHWAR
+369 AHWSK

-379 APYETFAKWCAAI
+379 PPYETFAKWCAAI
-392 KTRHGIPYTYFQVG
+392 HERHGIPYTYFQVG

-418 WMIFNSTNRIE
+418 WMIFNSTNLIE

-439 TYDFTDKGMS
+439 TYDMSDKGM
-449 AHMLAMWKRLR
+449 ADHMLAMWKRLR
-460 KDGMQG
+460 KDGMEG

-498 LARAGLG
+498 IAREGLG
-505 KEAFLDE
+505 KAAYLDE

-631 VVNPT
+631 MVNPS

-654 EKKRATVNTALCG
+654 EKKRAAVKTALCG

-679 QAKWRVHSFW
+679 AAKWRVHSFW

-744 WDASGRVLSGTAKY
+744 WDAAGRVLSGTAKY

-767 VIAVDTADGK
+767 VIAADTADGK
-777 VFPLVRAEVSPEDVA
+777 VFPLVRAEVSPEDAA
-792 AGVKVCAVETN
+792 AGVKVSAVEAN

-842 RSTMH
+842 RSTMY

-871 IETLKPVKQK
+871 IETLKPTKQK
-881 AGWGG
+881 SGWGG
-886 GIRLGKGYDGEI
+886 GIRLGQGYDGAI

-912 GPGYATF
+912 GPGWAVF
-919 ARKPEW
+919 ERKPEW
-925 KRVVSVVGI
+925 KRVVAIVGI

-946 VFKIVGVGKDGKKE
+946 VFKIVGVAKNGKKE
-960 KELATSPYMMFG
+960 TELATSPYMMFG

-983 PDDVAF
+983 PDDVAA

-1011 GFIEK
+1011 GFGM

>member
-1 MKHTALALTA
+1 MA
-11 AFLVA
+11 
-16 ELIAAP
+16 ICI
-22 VAAASGKDV
+22 AASGARLFAAGAAAV
-31 VVLSNGIV
+31 VSGGTATLSNGLAT
-39 SVSFNVSVGTFTIR
+39 VSFDVKNGTFTIR
-53 DADGRVR
+53 DAQGCVR
-60 LADAGVGATS
+60 LADAGVGETS
-70 VKRGAAFTATTDEVN
+70 VKRGAAFKATADEV
-85 DVFGHG
+85 DDAFGHG

-101 TAGARWGFHAAGY
+101 AAGARWGFHAAGY

-128 YTLYDDSPALIASFG
+128 YTLYDNSPALIVSFG

-156 ATVVRGGKWLGGR
+156 ATVVRGGKWLGA
-169 RSRGDRSTTGD
+169 DASTRVP
-180 LPVENSVTIN
+180 PVKDAVTVN

-213 VTGLVDG
+213 VTGLVNG

-237 MAELDDGALTLY
+237 MAELDDGSLTLY

-271 YIDAVTDDPFA
+271 YIDAVTDDPYA

-345 GVRLEPDYYCYGNNG
+345 GVRLEPDTYCYGNKG

-392 KTRHGIPYTYFQVG
+392 KARNGIPYTYIQVG

-411 FAIAHRD
+411 FAKAHPD
-418 WMIFNSTNRIE
+418 WMLFNSIAE
-429 RKHMHHRPYV
+429 IGRKHMHHRPYV

-485 HASATQVYRRYFA
+485 HASATQVYRRYYA
-498 LARAGLG
+498 LAREGLG
-505 KEAFLDE
+505 KEAYLDE

-561 NYYPDSK
+561 NYYPDAK
-568 AIHGLLEGVRRSMLT
+568 AIHGLQEGVRRSMLT

-601 TPEMTHDLSRL
+601 TSEMTHDLSRL

-636 VYDLELAP
+636 VYDLEFAP

-654 EKKRATVNTALCG
+654 EKKRATVKTALCG

-679 QAKWRVHSFW
+679 AAKWRVHSFW
-689 DDEYLGI
+689 DDVYLGI
-696 LGAKDSIEIEMN
+696 LGAGDALEIEMN
-708 GLECEMFRF
+708 GLECEMFRV
-717 TKAETR
+717 TKAEAR

-738 DVADEK
+738 DIADEK
-744 WDASGRVLSGTAKY
+744 WDASARILSGTAKH

-767 VIAVDTADGK
+767 VIAADRADGK
-777 VFPLVRAEVSPEDVA
+777 VFPLVKAEVSPEDAA
-792 AGVKVCAVETN
+792 AGVTVSAVETN
-803 GTVRVALTVPTT
+803 GTVRVTFTVPTA
-815 REVKWRVVFGAGR
+815 REVKWRAVFGETDGR
-828 TGCQP
+828 AVAP
-833 VQRANGRTG
+833 RPPLR
-842 RSTMH
+842 
-847 LSRPLPVEY
+847 LSRPIPKEY
-856 QPQDPG
+856 LPQDPG

-881 AGWGG
+881 TGWGG
-886 GIRLGKGYDGEI
+886 GIRLGKGYDGAI
-898 RIQNRTYKGGMAIH
+898 RIQKSTFTGGMAIH

-925 KRVVSVVGI
+925 KRVVAVVGI
-934 DESQRVQ
+934 DESQRVK

-946 VFKIVGVGKDGKKE
+946 VFKIVGVGKDGKTE
-960 KELATSPYMMFG
+960 TELAASPYMMFG

-977 HFNVAL
+977 HFDAAL
-983 PDDVAF
+983 PDDAAF

-1001 KSDHGDWAEC
+1001 KSDHGNWAEC
-1011 GFIEK
+1011 GFLTRHSTVTTSGSKEN